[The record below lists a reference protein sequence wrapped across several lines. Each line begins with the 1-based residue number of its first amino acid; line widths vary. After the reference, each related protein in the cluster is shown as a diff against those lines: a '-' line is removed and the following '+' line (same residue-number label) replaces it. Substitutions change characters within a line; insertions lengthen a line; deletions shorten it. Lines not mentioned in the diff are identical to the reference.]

1 MRHDNGHRAVAAA
14 LLTVVALPASC
25 APNATIITDSWT
37 SPATTRVDFEQV
49 LVVAITQNEYLRREA
64 EDAMARSIGRVRA
77 VPSYTFLTMEELST
91 PSQTRTKVA
100 GAGFDGAV
108 TLRLIG
114 PEQQRGWRPGSY
126 PDPYYDFWA
135 YHDWTR
141 GLDDTGHVQSGDKVR
156 FETNVYDVAEGR
168 LMWAGLSEGVRGG
181 EVADLVDDVAEA
193 VAKELRRKGLVD

>member
-1 MRHDNGHRAVAAA
+1 M
-14 LLTVVALPASC
+14 
-25 APNATIITDSWT
+25 
-37 SPATTRVDFEQV
+37 TRVDFENV

-64 EDAMARSIGRVRA
+64 EDAMARSIGRARA
-77 VPSYTFLTMEELST
+77 VPSYAFLTMEELRT
-91 PSQTRTKVA
+91 PPLIRSKVA

-114 PEQQRGWRPGSY
+114 AEQQRGWRPGRY

-141 GLDDTGHVQSGDKVR
+141 RLDDTQHVQSDDKVR
-156 FETNVYDVAEGR
+156 FETNVYDVAKGR
-168 LMWAGLSEGVRGG
+168 LMWAGLSQGVRGG

-193 VAKELRRKGLVD
+193 VARELRRKALIP